1 MKSKEEELQR
11 EIERLRRENE
21 SLRGSSRQDKDPVRI
36 TAGKYKG
43 FRTFRFEGN
52 FRSFSIG
59 ARKVALILSAQKHL
73 ESYVAEERKK
83 SDALSYEIA
92 EGDIS
97 FNKSA
102 KDGDDDIQI

>member
-1 MKSKEEELQR
+1 MKSKEEELRQ
-11 EIERLRRENE
+11 EIEHLRRENE
-21 SLRGSSRQDKDPVRI
+21 ALRGSPRQEKGPVRI

-59 ARKVALILSAQKHL
+59 ARKVALILSSQNHL
-73 ESYVAEERKK
+73 DSYIKEERKK
-83 SDALSYEIA
+83 SDALSYEIS

-97 FNKSA
+97 FNKTQ